1 MMKMIE
7 VMQEEEGMI
16 FVAMDGGEPEEVE
29 SAEAAGEMVMQ
40 VLSGGMGEDDAME
53 GMEEMTEEA
62 QIKAA
67 MPSKEEGAEF
77 AGGFNAV
84 RNGGM

>member
-1 MMKMIE
+1 MKIIE
-7 VMQEEEGMI
+7 VMQDEEGLI

-29 SAEAAGEMVMQ
+29 SAEAASEMVMQ

-53 GMEEMTEEA
+53 GMEEMTEQA
-62 QIKAA
+62 QMKAA

-77 AGGFNAV
+77 SGGFNSV
-84 RNGGM
+84 RNGGL